1 MNELNKETG
10 ENILPH
16 PEGCLPKAFEQ
27 YKEIR
32 PGAFPDEKVTD
43 SCTDNRQPEADA
55 SLPQKQAFCGFLNVL
70 KPPGISSAQVVGRIR
85 RLLGGEK
92 VGHAGTLDPE
102 ASGVLPIMVGKAARL
117 FDYLQDKEKAY
128 IAEIAFGCATDTQDA
143 QGKPIAYGENNPDR
157 SLIDAAL
164 ERFTGEQMQ
173 TPPMF
178 SALKRDGRR
187 LYDLARKGETVEVAS
202 RQVTVYSLT
211 LLKQTPRHGAL
222 VAIHCS
228 KVFYVRTLC
237 CDLGAALGCP
247 AHMRFL
253 LRTRSGIF
261 SLDTART
268 LEELSE
274 ASKEGTLRELL
285 IPMETALKHLPALN
299 VPEKLR
305 KPFLNGVPLS
315 RKVLTEQNL
324 PNEQPVRLY
333 LDHQLYSVGV
343 TDGDLIRCKTW
354 LGE

>member
-1 MNELNKETG
+1 MTE
-10 ENILPH
+10 
-16 PEGCLPKAFEQ
+16 
-27 YKEIR
+27 
-32 PGAFPDEKVTD
+32 EKP
-43 SCTDNRQPEADA
+43 SP
-55 SLPQKQAFCGFLNVL
+55 CGFLNVL
-70 KPPGISSAQVVGRIR
+70 KPPGMSSAQVVGMAH
-85 RLLGGEK
+85 RLLGGAK

-102 ASGVLPIMVGKAARL
+102 AAGVLPLMAGKAARL
-117 FDYLQDKEKAY
+117 FDYMQEKEKGY
-128 IAEIAFGCATDTQDA
+128 VAEIAFGAATDTQDA
-143 QGKPIAYGENNPDR
+143 QGKAVATGDLYPSADAIAAMLP
-157 SLIDAAL
+157 
-164 ERFTGEQMQ
+164 RFTGEQLQ

-228 KVFYVRTLC
+228 KGFYVRTLC

-274 ASKEGTLRELL
+274 AYKEGTLRELL
-285 IPMETALKHLPALN
+285 IPMEEALEHLPALK
-299 VPEKLR
+299 VPEKHR

-315 RKVLTEQNL
+315 RKELTELDLANG
-324 PNEQPVRLY
+324 QPVRLY
-333 LDHQLYSVGV
+333 LDHQLYSVGI